1 MVELVKPAQHGFL
14 DQNAERAD
22 DERRTREAA
31 KNSVEAY
38 VYATRE
44 KLSAAEDEEAE
55 SPDAHT
61 LVDVTTAEQR
71 EALKEALADAADWLY
86 GDGEATDTE
95 TYRARL
101 RALKDLGEPPFA
113 RLEELRAR
121 GRMIKDAKTFITAS
135 RTTVEGWAE
144 THPQITAN
152 ETADATAAIDEFD
165 AWFTPK
171 LAAQQALAGHEEPVL
186 TRAAVA
192 IKVRPISDL
201 LTRLGRKPKPTP
213 TPAPEADDG
222 LFADEADADDDEAMF
237 RSPLKPSANPAADG
251 DDETGGEKDEAGG
264 DGAPAPSAKSAS
276 ATKAPAGAKA
286 KSASATATAKK
297 ATPTANKPK
306 AAAKSASATATKAP
320 AGAKSKSASATAT
333 PKKATPTASKAAG
346 SSKTP
351 EKQKAKRDEL

>member
-1 MVELVKPAQHGFL
+1 LLSASLLGHQPPAVVTSVAMRAAPAADGGSAAGSAVNASSDAVAGGDNATAAPAAPKYVAARRTLRFTLSVVDDSASVLSVGSLSAADKAASRELLARL
-14 DQNAERAD
+14 DRAD

-44 KLSAAEDEEAE
+44 KLSAAEDEETE
-55 SPDAHT
+55 SSDADT

-71 EALKEALADAADWLY
+71 EALKEALSDAGDWLY

-135 RTTVEGWAE
+135 RATVEGWAE
-144 THPQITAN
+144 SHPQITAN

-171 LAAQQALAGHEEPVL
+171 LAAQQALVGHE
-186 TRAAVA
+186 
-192 IKVRPISDL
+192 
-201 LTRLGRKPKPTP
+201 
-213 TPAPEADDG
+213 
-222 LFADEADADDDEAMF
+222 
-237 RSPLKPSANPAADG
+237 
-251 DDETGGEKDEAGG
+251 
-264 DGAPAPSAKSAS
+264 
-276 ATKAPAGAKA
+276 
-286 KSASATATAKK
+286 
-297 ATPTANKPK
+297 
-306 AAAKSASATATKAP
+306 
-320 AGAKSKSASATAT
+320 
-333 PKKATPTASKAAG
+333 
-346 SSKTP
+346 
-351 EKQKAKRDEL
+351 